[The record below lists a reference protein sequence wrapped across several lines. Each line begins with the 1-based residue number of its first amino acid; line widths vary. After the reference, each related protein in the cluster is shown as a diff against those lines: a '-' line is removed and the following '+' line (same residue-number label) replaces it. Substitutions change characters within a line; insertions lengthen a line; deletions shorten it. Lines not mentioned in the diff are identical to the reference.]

1 MGPPYDSG
9 MDRAAEPFVHLA
21 DVGDLVSARVCAALL
36 GSEGIEARLH
46 GESLGPYP
54 VTVGR
59 MAVTQIWVPESAV
72 ERGREVMLRAEI
84 EHALGPEVRTGALAN
99 PEAIPMRLLAL
110 ILVVVLAAAVI
121 RLLVRVF

>member
-1 MGPPYDSG
+1 
-9 MDRAAEPFVHLA
+9 MDRTAEPFVHLA

-72 ERGREVMLRAEI
+72 ERGKEVMLRAEI